1 MVQGEL
7 DVDTQLVQ
15 GNTKAAMKAAGAS
28 SRDLWQVEFGQLR
41 IIPGFNTRIKN
52 AAYFAHVRNI
62 ADSIKAEGYYQDK
75 PMAGFVAKENGQDVI
90 FVTDGH
96 CRYDAVE
103 LAISEGAEIVRIP
116 VVVAHQGTS
125 MEDLTV
131 ALVRANSGKPLEPY
145 EIGMV
150 CKRLTR
156 YNWEIETIA
165 QRLGFSEKY
174 VEGLLLLMGSQIEIR
189 NMVQNDEVAAS
200 TAIEA
205 IRKYGEK
212 AYSKLKQALD
222 AAKASGGEKATKK
235 YLPEQIFKK
244 RVAKAAPSMFNA
256 ISEIQA
262 DPGYDHISPELREKL
277 EALLKEL
284 NSDDLVSEGQGSHE
298 G

>member
-1 MVQGEL
+1 
-7 DVDTQLVQ
+7 
-15 GNTKAAMKAAGAS
+15 
-28 SRDLWQVEFGQLR
+28 
-41 IIPGFNTRIKN
+41 
-52 AAYFAHVRNI
+52 
-62 ADSIKAEGYYQDK
+62 
-75 PMAGFVAKENGQDVI
+75 MAGFVAKENGSDVI

-174 VEGLLLLMGSQIEIR
+174 VEGLLLLMGSQVEIR
-189 NMVQNDEVAAS
+189 DMVQNDEVAAS
-200 TAIEA
+200 TAIET

-222 AAKASGGEKATKK
+222 AAKASGGDKATKK

-244 RVAKAAPSMFNA
+244 RVTKAAPSMFNA
-256 ISEIQA
+256 ISEIQS